1 MSTMQPSLNKLYQR
15 DLNRL
20 STEIEAISED
30 VLWER
35 KPGIINSCGMLTQ
48 HLIGNIRHFI
58 GSGLGNT
65 GYKRDREREFK
76 NTGLAKNI
84 LLQQIEELKEEVDT
98 VLSSLNEDDLQSAY
112 LGKFPFDASVSE
124 ALIHL
129 YGHLNYH
136 LGQINYLRRM
146 IEEKS

>member
-1 MSTMQPSLNKLYQR
+1 MSNIQKSLNELYQR

-20 STEIEAISED
+20 SDEVEAISED
-30 VLWER
+30 LLWER
-35 KPGIINSCGMLTQ
+35 KPGIINSCGVLTQ
-48 HLIGNIRHFI
+48 HLIGNFRHYI
-58 GSGLGNT
+58 GTGLGRT
-65 GYKRDREREFK
+65 GYKRDRAREFI
-76 NTGLAKNI
+76 NTGLAKNT
-84 LLQQIEELKEEVDT
+84 LLQQLEELKNEIDT

-112 LGKFPFDASVSE
+112 PRKFPFNATINE

-136 LGQINYLRRM
+136 LGQVNYLRRM